1 MREITIEEIKASIQQ
16 IEDELDA
23 HSEKIEALQQD
34 LDDRWTVVRQLH
46 ESIKTR
52 REWLRLKIEGKDMRE
67 GDWV

>member
-1 MREITIEEIKASIQQ
+1 MSEITIEEIKASIQQ